1 MRVVWFSLL
10 LCGVVTAADDVT
22 ESGDAV
28 IPKAFPTA
36 RYEASWSKNPF
47 LLKTTAVTQ
56 PTVSFAQ
63 DWVISGMYRNQGK
76 TVVSLMN
83 RQTGERKKV
92 TSEDGEGA
100 EFTLVK
106 ANIAP
111 RPSDSSAEIRRGSE
125 VATLTYDD
133 QLLSRPLSTP
143 APSPVAAAISARPGA
158 KLTPQQAQANAR
170 AAVAANP
177 GGRGTPGGGG
187 PIVVGQQ
194 PQASQMAQNAAA
206 LNGGLPPG
214 VIVPGGA
221 QGPGA
226 NNGININLN
235 ADGSVNTSNGN
246 ATSNPN
252 AVTDST
258 PATVTRRRR
267 LIPAAPLGNP

>member
-10 LCGVVTAADDVT
+10 LCGVVTAADEVT

-28 IPKAFPTA
+28 IPKAFPTS

-47 LLKTTAVTQ
+47 LLKTTAGPQ
-56 PTVSFAQ
+56 PPVSFAQ

-111 RPSDSSAEIRRGSE
+111 RPSDSSAEIRKGSE

-143 APSPVAAAISARPGA
+143 APAPVAAAINARPGA

-170 AAVAANP
+170 AAVAAANP

-194 PQASQMAQNAAA
+194 SPASQMAQNTAA

-214 VIVPGGA
+214 VILPGGA
-221 QGPGA
+221 QGSGA
-226 NNGININLN
+226 NNNGININLN
-235 ADGSVNTSNGN
+235 ADGSVNT
-246 ATSNPN
+246 TNPN
-252 AVTDST
+252 GVTDTGT

-267 LIPAAPLGNP
+267 LIPASSLSNP